1 MGMKELIQKSVSSA
15 FSALG
20 DLVDTTNLNYK
31 QVTGSSYNPVTGI
44 NDITY
49 AETSFN
55 GVIVNISEI
64 ERAQAGVTPK
74 AFKVICQQEE
84 FDFQPSENDVID
96 YQSID
101 WQITSIIADP
111 ADATYTFSLDVS

>member
-1 MGMKELIQKSVSSA
+1 MGMKGLIQKSVFSA

-31 QVTGSSYNPVTGI
+31 QVTGSSYTPATGT

-49 AETSFN
+49 AVTPFK
-55 GVIVNISEI
+55 GVVVNISEI

-74 AFKVICQQEE
+74 AFRVICQQEE

-96 YQSID
+96 YQSLD
-101 WQITSIIADP
+101 WQITLITADP
-111 ADATYTFSLDVS
+111 ADATYIFTLDIS